1 MRKIINVVL
10 LYFIFFHSISL
21 KSQGLLGSKDLS
33 SVKVETLSDAEISQ
47 VKAQL
52 DNNNLS
58 IEQVEPM
65 LTAKGMSPVE
75 FSKLKERLA
84 SLSAAPSTQPS
95 NNRNTQNQQGNRTQ
109 EPVQNVKV
117 KDTANAKIFGSE
129 LFDNPDLNFQPDL
142 KLATPLNYV
151 LGPGD
156 ELQVNLY
163 GLQEFSASIPV
174 SEEGKV
180 NIQHVGQVSVSGMT
194 IEGATQKIRNAFSR
208 IYASLRSGQSRLSVT
223 LDRIRTIRVTIIGG
237 KQPGNYSISS
247 LATVFNALY
256 LAGGPAKFGT
266 YRNIELI
273 RNNKLVTNID
283 IYKFMVNG
291 DQSENVGLRDN
302 DVIRIPVYKNRITI
316 EGEVKR
322 PGIFELKPGET
333 FATVLE
339 YASGFTDVAYTA
351 SVNII
356 QKTGKEYKVKD
367 LTANEF
373 GNYQPQQGDVFTVSK
388 ILNRYENRVQIK
400 GAVYRPNSYSFYEGM
415 RIRDLLLKAEGL
427 RGDAYTK
434 RAIIVRLKP
443 NLTTEIVNVAVD
455 KVMGGDDNANV
466 LLNREDQVTVFSIL
480 EFKEKY
486 TLTINGEIKN
496 PGVYDYHD
504 SLSLNDLFI
513 QAGGLLSAASSKVE
527 VARMIKSENINV
539 NDTAKAELFNIEIDA
554 SNNEQTKTFFLKP
567 FDVINIRKMA
577 VYEKPQLIT
586 ITGQVPYAGKYVL
599 ANKNEKV
606 YDVIRRAGGL
616 TSEADVM
623 GVKIKRPILASQI
636 EAITEVNL
644 NLEKNDSSETKLTKK
659 LKEDVKYAV
668 IPIEWNKI
676 VEDPENYS
684 NITLLPGDEID
695 VAKRNE
701 NVKITGNV
709 LLTSE
714 IPFIKG
720 RGLNYYIDA
729 VGGIDNKG
737 WKKKAYI
744 IYPNGKAAV
753 TSNFLFFKFFPKVTP
768 GSQIVIPEK
777 PANNKVTAGEIT
789 SIASVLV
796 GMAGVV
802 IAIIRK

>member
-1 MRKIINVVL
+1 MRKIINVVF
-10 LYFIFFHSISL
+10 LYVLFFHSFSL
-21 KSQGLLGSKDLS
+21 NAQSLLSSKDLGA
-33 SVKVETLSDAEISQ
+33 VRVETLSDADIAQ

-52 DNNNLS
+52 EYNNLT

-75 FSKLKERLA
+75 FAKLKERLLA
-84 SLSAAPSTQPS
+84 PVSAMGNQA
-95 NNRNTQNQQGNRTQ
+95 NRNSQNSQAARSQ
-109 EPVQNVKV
+109 ERIHNDKI
-117 KDTANAKIFGSE
+117 KDTANARVFGSD
-129 LFDNPDLNFQPDL
+129 LFDNTELNFEPNL
-142 KLATPLNYV
+142 KLATPLNYI

-156 ELQVNLY
+156 ELLVNLY
-163 GLQEFSASIPV
+163 GVQEFNGTAAV

-180 NIQHVGQVSVSGMT
+180 NIQHVGQVPVAGMT
-194 IEGATQKIRNAFSR
+194 IEGATQKIRTAFAK
-208 IYASLRSGQSRLSVT
+208 IYSSLRSGQSKLSIS
-223 LDRIRTIRVTIIGG
+223 LSRIRTIKVTIIGA
-237 KQPGNYSISS
+237 KQPGNYSVSS

-273 RNNKLVTNID
+273 RNNKLVTKVD
-283 IYKFMVNG
+283 IYKFIVNG

-302 DVIRIPVYKNRITI
+302 DVIRIPVYSNRITI
-316 EGEVKR
+316 DGEVKR

-333 FATVLE
+333 FADALA
-339 YASGFTDVAYTA
+339 YASGFSDVAYTA
-351 SVNII
+351 SVNVV
-356 QKTGKEYKVKD
+356 QKTDREYKVVD
-367 LTANEF
+367 LVFNEF
-373 GNYQPQQGDVFTVSK
+373 KNYQPQAGDVFTVSK

-400 GAVYRPNSYSFYEGM
+400 GAVFRPNAYSFFSGM
-415 RIRDLLLKAEGL
+415 RIKDLLAKAEGL
-427 RGDAYTK
+427 REDAYTK

-443 NLTTEIVNVAVD
+443 NLTTEIINIDIEKVVA
-455 KVMGGDDNANV
+455 GDNNANV

-480 EFKEKY
+480 DFREKY

-496 PGVYDYHD
+496 PGVYEFHD

-513 QAGGLLSAASSKVE
+513 QAGGLLNSASNKVE
-527 VARMIKSENINV
+527 IARMIKSESIDV
-539 NDTAKAELFNIEIDA
+539 NDTAKAQLFNIEIDA
-554 SNNEQTKTFFLKP
+554 ANNEQTKTFFLKP

-577 VYEKPQLIT
+577 VYEKPQMIT
-586 ITGQVPYAGKYVL
+586 INGAVPYAGKYVL

-606 YDVIRRAGGL
+606 FDLVKRAGGL

-644 NLEKNDSSETKLTKK
+644 NLDKNDSSETKLTKK

-676 VEDPENYS
+676 LEDPENYS
-684 NITLLPGDEID
+684 NITVQPGDEIE

-714 IPFIKG
+714 IPYIKG
-720 RGLNYYIDA
+720 KGINYYISA

-737 WKKKAYI
+737 WRKKAYI

-777 PANNKVTAGEIT
+777 PVTNKVTAGEIT